1 MVKQIKK
8 NENEEDFADLKE
20 SNKKVV
26 IKKIVNIA
34 LWVILFIWIAFCVT
48 DFILV
53 KTDNKPVFC
62 AFNKVKEFEDGKVS
76 SCYGLGYKVIN
87 YNRESMSGLVFSP
100 VWKKVK

>member
-34 LWVILFIWIAFCVT
+34 LWVILFILIAFCVT